1 MSEIYDIEKERLRLK
16 KLIDKIKEEKKTK
29 KIDLKNIKIIQL
41 EKTKNKSDNLKNS
54 SEIKENI

>member
-1 MSEIYDIEKERLRLK
+1 MSEIYDIEKERLRIK